1 MGTARFWLRIN
12 LRVDCGRLPLLF
24 GGALIYGRGA
34 FALVVVLLIVR
45 RELLDLTCT
54 ADLLI
59 VAGTR
64 VHVRLKGHDIL
75 LRPLVHLNQLN
86 FARRLNVVTLD
97 HIFFV
102 AVDEQT
108 SLGAGLKPTLLLFEI
123 ITSEPIQWGCPL
135 HGLLVFNFCVGGS
148 LVLREVGCLIV

>member
-1 MGTARFWLRIN
+1 MG
-12 LRVDCGRLPLLF
+12 
-24 GGALIYGRGA
+24 
-34 FALVVVLLIVR
+34 
-45 RELLDLTCT
+45 LTCT

-64 VHVRLKGHDIL
+64 VHVRLKGHDFL
-75 LRPLVHLNQLN
+75 LWLLIHFYELN
-86 FARRLNVVTLD
+86 FARRLDVVTLD

-102 AVDEQT
+102 AVDEQA
-108 SLGAGLKPTLLLFEI
+108 SLGAGLEPALLLFEVI
-123 ITSEPIQWGCPL
+123 ASEPIQWGCSR